1 MKVKKD
7 YTILKVYSF
16 IYIQNKIVDLLK
28 KALGGCR
35 LQNLCIMYDFSMTL
49 SFAPN
54 ISDENLAQTT
64 LIFEA
69 PALLSRI

>member
-35 LQNLCIMYDFSMTL
+35 LQNLCIM
-49 SFAPN
+49 
-54 ISDENLAQTT
+54 
-64 LIFEA
+64 IF
-69 PALLSRI
+69 P